1 MKKLTF
7 TLLEVSNL
15 TGLDQAVIDTWI
27 TKEWVSPPAP
37 GELDQEDIAR
47 LRLIHELQHDFGAN
61 EDAIPLILHLVD
73 QLCHFQEQLRR
84 LEGKAK

>member
-1 MKKLTF
+1 MKKVTF

-15 TGLDQAVIDTWI
+15 TGLNQAVIATWI
-27 TKEWVSPPAP
+27 EKEWLFPPAP
-37 GELDQEDIAR
+37 GILDQEDVAR

-61 EDAIPLILHLVD
+61 EDAVPLILHLVD

-84 LEGKAK
+84 LEGKSK